1 MDLSTIVEINQR
13 YIFLFMV
20 LIYSAL
26 FLFFTRNIKLD
37 KISKAIAL
45 VWGKIISIVYILN
58 YPLILYFYTKPEV
71 NFEGF
76 MILIISV
83 YSISYLVL
91 FLVFNVLTL
100 EFIAKLT
107 KFLTGYDLSKKLRIK
122 TKW

>member
-58 YPLILYFYTKPEV
+58 FPLILYFYTKPEV